1 MSSRIE
7 FLLFQIQIQIQFSFV
22 DVNECDQPGRP
33 VCQHTCVNTVTS
45 YYCQCDPGYKL
56 HSDRSSCL
64 GGCSIFNNWPHKFH
78 NAPVPYPTMHHFGTE
93 MCAFLFQNGVLWD
106 MGQVY
111 SRICEIG
118 LLTLK
123 FKFEFEFEFEFEFG
137 LLTRDPFHKGFMSL

>member
-64 GGCSIFNNWPHKFH
+64 GGCSIFNNWPQK
-78 NAPVPYPTMHHFGTE
+78 NSIMHLFLIPQCITLEQKCVHFCSKMVYCGIWDKCIVGFVRLVCWPSNSNLNLNLVCWPGTH
-93 MCAFLFQNGVLWD
+93 FTKGLWA
-106 MGQVY
+106 Y
-111 SRICEIG
+111 S
-118 LLTLK
+118 
-123 FKFEFEFEFEFEFG
+123 
-137 LLTRDPFHKGFMSL
+137 